1 MSEKLIAQNRKATH
15 DYEVL
20 ERFEA
25 GIALQGT
32 EVKSLRE
39 TSSVSFKDSYA
50 DIKANELWL
59 VGLHIAPYA
68 MGNINNHETER
79 RRKLLMHRHQINKL
93 AQRIAEK
100 GYTLVPLK
108 FYFSNGIV
116 KVQIGLCRG
125 KHDYDKRESIKER
138 EGKREIQ
145 RALKESRKGS

>member
-25 GIALQGT
+25 GIVLQGT
-32 EVKSLRE
+32 EAKSLRE
-39 TSSVSFKDSYA
+39 TSSVSFKDSYV
-50 DIKANELWL
+50 DVKANELWL

-68 MGNINNHETER
+68 MGNINNHAAER

-100 GYTLVPLK
+100 GLTLVPLK
-108 FYFSNGIV
+108 FYFSKGIV
-116 KVQIGLCRG
+116 KLQVGLCRG
-125 KHDYDKRESIKER
+125 KRDFDKRESLKER
-138 EGKREIQ
+138 EGKRDIQ
-145 RALKESRKGS
+145 RALKESRRAS

>member
-25 GIALQGT
+25 GIVLQGT

-39 TSSVSFKDSYA
+39 TSSVSFKDSYV
-50 DIKANELWL
+50 DVKANELWL

-68 MGNINNHETER
+68 MGNIYNHEAER
-79 RRKLLMHRHQINKL
+79 RRKLLMHRQQINKL

-100 GYTLVPLK
+100 GLTLVPLK
-108 FYFSNGIV
+108 FYFSKGIV
-116 KVQIGLCRG
+116 KLQVGLCRG
-125 KHDYDKRESIKER
+125 KRDFDKRESLKER
-138 EGKREIQ
+138 EGMRDIQ
-145 RALKESRKGS
+145 RALKESRRAS